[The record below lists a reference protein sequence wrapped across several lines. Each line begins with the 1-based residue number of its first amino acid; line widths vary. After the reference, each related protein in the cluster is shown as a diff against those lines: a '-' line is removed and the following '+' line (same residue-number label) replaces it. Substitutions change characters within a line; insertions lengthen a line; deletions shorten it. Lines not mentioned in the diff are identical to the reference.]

1 MSQSVSRTFSSPSV
15 YNIIIPEGIR
25 TTIEYK
31 MWGAGGGAGGVD
43 GNGPHGAG
51 SAGAYLTGTI
61 TAQPGDILTVAVGAG
76 GRGGSST
83 TGGGG
88 GAGGKSLTTYG
99 GYRGGNTGRSGWS
112 GGGGGGGG
120 ASLLQVN
127 NTTVAVAA
135 GGGGG
140 GGGSHNR
147 SGQSGLNTQIPSTD
161 PATANGQDMAGDGA
175 GGGGGGGGSTA
186 GKGGASGGDNRQGGR
201 GGNTGVG
208 GTPGKDRNPINV
220 DPASWISPAG
230 IAAGKA
236 GESGANGLVQL
247 TFTITGYGKVKVNGH
262 WEEIKE
268 AYIKDNYEWQL
279 VNEMYIKDN
288 GKWKAVA
295 IDLDK
300 ITSAI
305 DPSRFG

>member
-1 MSQSVSRTFSSPSV
+1 MSQSVSRTFSSPGV

-43 GNGPHGAG
+43 GNGPHGEG
-51 SAGAYLTGTI
+51 SAGAYLTGVV
-61 TAQPGDILTVAVGAG
+61 TAQPGDILTVAIGGG
-76 GRGGSST
+76 GRGGSSS
-83 TGGGG
+83 TGGGS
-88 GAGGKSLTTYG
+88 GAGGKSLVTYNG
-99 GYRGGNTGRSGWS
+99 HRGGNAGGSGWS

-120 ASLLQVN
+120 ASLLQIN

-147 SGQSGLNTQIPSTD
+147 SAQSGLNTQIPSTD
-161 PATANGQDMAGDGA
+161 PASAQGQDMAGDGG
-175 GGGGGGGGSTA
+175 GGGGGGGGSTP
-186 GKGGASGGDNRQGGR
+186 GKGGASGPDNNRGGR

-208 GTPGKDRNPINV
+208 GIPGTGKTPINV
-220 DPASWISPAG
+220 DPTSWISPAG
-230 IAAGKA
+230 IGASRA
-236 GESGANGLVQL
+236 GETGANGLVQL
-247 TFTITGYGKVKVNGH
+247 TFTVIGYGKIKVNGH
-262 WEEIKE
+262 WEEIKQVF
-268 AYIKDNYEWQL
+268 IKDNYEWRL
-279 VNEMYIKDN
+279 VDEFYIKDN

-295 IDLDK
+295 VDLDK
-300 ITSAI
+300 ITSSI